1 MKAQALIISMV
12 FLLQACVMAPE
23 RSGKPNMTPDA
34 PAVVQPPVATAP
46 SAGTAPAAT
55 APVGNPIGE
64 ASDEEPS
71 MKYSD
76 ATNMAPPS
84 DRNYKRMTRERMEE
98 ESELYG
104 SAGSLWK
111 MDGQTS
117 YLFAE
122 NKHRREGDVTA
133 IKMEGQALK
142 QIESKVA
149 VVQDL
154 LAELDLQK
162 KKAEEDA
169 KKAEQERLRLA
180 QIQEEKRLK
189 AEAIARGDLMPDPF
203 EGQYPQD
210 LERKPAAVPEP
221 EKVAEKPVEKAEK
234 IDLKEIEMI
243 PSKVV
248 EKLSEG
254 IYRIRGQQFLT
265 IKKKPYKVIA
275 TALVR
280 ADDYNDTA
288 ISSNK
293 LLDAQ
298 YDVIHV
304 KKTAAQ

>member
-1 MKAQALIISMV
+1 MIKQICFISLAIFALQS
-12 FLLQACVMAPE
+12 CVMSPLRTE
-23 RSGKPNMTPDA
+23 K
-34 PAVVQPPVATAP
+34 PPVAQEKP
-46 SAGTAPAAT
+46 SAAPTAST
-55 APVGNPIGE
+55 ASVAEVPV
-64 ASDEEPS
+64 ADDES
-71 MKYSD
+71 MMKYSD
-76 ATNMAPPS
+76 ANNMAPPS

-111 MDGQTS
+111 MEGQTS

-122 NKHRREGDVTA
+122 NKHRRAGDPTA

-154 LAELDLQK
+154 LAQLEEQK
-162 KKAEEDA
+162 KRAEEDA
-169 KKAEQERLRLA
+169 KKAEQEKIRLA
-180 QIQEEKRLK
+180 QIEEQKKLK
-189 AEAIARGDLMPDPF
+189 AEMIAKGELIEDPF

-210 LERKPAAVPEP
+210 LERKPAAVEP
-221 EKVAEKPVEKAEK
+221 VAPVAEKKPEKEEK

-248 EKLSEG
+248 EKLSDG
-254 IYRIRGQQFLT
+254 LYRISGQQFLT

-280 ADDYNDTA
+280 ADDFSDTA
-288 ISSNK
+288 ISSSK

-304 KKTAAQ
+304 KRTVQ

>member
-1 MKAQALIISMV
+1 MTKISIFV
-12 FLLQACVMAPE
+12 SFLFLFQSCVMAPQ
-23 RSGKPNMTPDA
+23 RSQPPPAAETPPVANA
-34 PAVVQPPVATAP
+34 PAVT
-46 SAGTAPAAT
+46 PA
-55 APVGNPIGE
+55 PIGE
-64 ASDEEPS
+64 TPVADGDDSL

-76 ATNMAPPS
+76 ATNMAPAS

-111 MDGQTS
+111 MDGQSS

-122 NKHRREGDVTA
+122 NKHRREGDPTA

-142 QIESKVA
+142 QIESKVM

-154 LAELDLQK
+154 LAELEQQK
-162 KKAEEDA
+162 IKAEEDA
-169 KKAEQERLRLA
+169 KKAEEEKIRLA
-180 QIQEEKRLK
+180 QVEEQKKLK
-189 AEAIARGDLMPDPF
+189 AEMIAKGELVEDPF

-210 LERKPAAVPEP
+210 LERKPASVPETP
-221 EKVAEKPVEKAEK
+221 AVAEKKPEKEEK
-234 IDLKEIEMI
+234 IDLKEVELI

-248 EKLSEG
+248 EKVSDG
-254 IYRIRGQQFLT
+254 IYRISGQQFLT

-280 ADDYNDTA
+280 ADDFNDSA
-288 ISSNK
+288 IPSSK

-304 KKTAAQ
+304 KRTAQ

>member
-1 MKAQALIISMV
+1 MNRFV
-12 FLLQACVMAPE
+12 LLAILSIFAIQGCVMAPE
-23 RSGKPNMTPDA
+23 RSGL
-34 PAVVQPPVATAP
+34 PAVTAEKPPVIQPPVAAVP
-46 SAGTAPAAT
+46 SVPAT
-55 APVGNPIGE
+55 PVAAEPG
-64 ASDEEPS
+64 SDEEPA

-122 NKHRREGDVTA
+122 NKHRKEGDVTT

-142 QIESKVA
+142 QIENKVA

-154 LAELDLQK
+154 LAELEAQK

-169 KKAEQERLRLA
+169 KKAEEERVRLA
-180 QIQEEKRLK
+180 KIEEEKKLK
-189 AEAIARGDLMPDPF
+189 AEMIARGDLVEDPF

-221 EKVAEKPVEKAEK
+221 APVAEKPPEKQEK
-234 IDLKEIEMI
+234 IDLKEVELI

-248 EKLSEG
+248 ERLSDG
-254 IYRIRGQQFLT
+254 VYRIRGQQFLT

-280 ADDYNDTA
+280 ADDFSDAT

-304 KKTAAQ
+304 KRTAE